1 MAKSLVSIG
10 LGKEV
15 LECLKRTKPLPKS
28 ATSTASNRPKAF
40 QHYESLEII
49 GTLPELKEILLVDD
63 VITRGATIIGAT
75 NKLKDIF
82 PNTIIRAFAAIRTI
96 SSSANF
102 NNVYDPCIGQIE
114 LNENGETFRNP

>member
-1 MAKSLVSIG
+1 M
-10 LGKEV
+10 
-15 LECLKRTKPLPKS
+15 
-28 ATSTASNRPKAF
+28 
-40 QHYESLEII
+40 
-49 GTLPELKEILLVDD
+49 DD